1 MSDAVTSSAEDLEP
15 LPKRLKLSSEEDE
28 AAAAAS
34 GEGGARTGDEGE
46 TPSTM
51 LGGLVCKFLKEAD
64 VGITEYVSSQP
75 GFFAILKQRFENFI
89 HKQICKKLLFAGIPI
104 SLFVRFPPMEKW

>member
-15 LPKRLKLSSEEDE
+15 LPKRLKLSSDAHTEDE
-28 AAAAAS
+28 AAAAAAS

-51 LGGLVCKFLKEAD
+51 LGGLVCKFLKEVD
-64 VGITEYVSSQP
+64 VGVTEYVSSQP
-75 GFFAILKQRFENFI
+75 GFFAILKQRFEKFY
-89 HKQICKKLLFAGIPI
+89 P
-104 SLFVRFPPMEKW
+104 